1 MTQSDLITTLD
12 NGLRVVLR
20 SVHAAPVISL
30 WVGYKIGSRNEQTG
44 QTGISHWVEH
54 MLFKGTDKFPM
65 GALDREID
73 RAGGQWNAFTSMDYT
88 MYYATMPAD
97 RIGIALEAEAD
108 RMANALFDP
117 EETESERT
125 VVISE
130 RQGSE
135 NDPMFWL
142 SEEMQAVA
150 FRVHGYHHTI
160 IGDSTD
166 LETMTR
172 DELYAHYQ
180 RYYTPSNAVIV
191 AVGAFDSAEM
201 LADIK
206 THFEHL
212 ENTPQPT
219 AFVRPEPPQQGERRV
234 TVERPGMT
242 SFLSMAH
249 RVPACTKR
257 DWFAMEV
264 LNSVLT
270 GSGGSIDNKTARLYK
285 TLVKSGIAASID
297 GDLSESIDPYLY
309 EITVTLNDGYTHA
322 EAEAVILAEID
333 HMQTHG
339 ITEAELNKAKKQ
351 AKASFAYSSESVTN
365 QAYWLAHSHI
375 INDPQ
380 WYDDFLERLGAV
392 TIEDVQRVAQTYLNA
407 RNRVTGWLVPIM
419 LDEDED
425 DYDDMYDEADEAEA
439 EVAQ

>member
-1 MTQSDLITTLD
+1 
-12 NGLRVVLR
+12 
-20 SVHAAPVISL
+20 
-30 WVGYKIGSRNEQTG
+30 
-44 QTGISHWVEH
+44 
-54 MLFKGTDKFPM
+54 
-65 GALDREID
+65 
-73 RAGGQWNAFTSMDYT
+73 
-88 MYYATMPAD
+88 
-97 RIGIALEAEAD
+97 
-108 RMANALFDP
+108 
-117 EETESERT
+117 
-125 VVISE
+125 
-130 RQGSE
+130 
-135 NDPMFWL
+135 
-142 SEEMQAVA
+142 
-150 FRVHGYHHTI
+150 
-160 IGDSTD
+160 GDSTD

-172 DELYAHYQ
+172 DDLYAHYQ

-191 AVGAFDSAEM
+191 AVGAFDSADM

-206 THFEHL
+206 SQFGHL

-219 AFVRPEPPQQGERRV
+219 AFVRPEPSQQGERRV

-249 RVPACTKR
+249 RVPACTER

-309 EITVTLNDGYTHA
+309 EITVTLSDGYTHA

-375 INDPQ
+375 IDDPN